1 MSTASMMTES
11 SVERLTIPF
20 PAEIMRVFREL
31 ERIDS
36 ESKKPDARNKPSSDV
51 VEWAME
57 VLLRVV
63 PSTFLIGSEINAF
76 ESEIHVSW
84 ESEISGK
91 SVVAFL
97 RKRDELKIYYEH
109 VMNGSLVEHRV
120 IPNGDVGDLRER
132 LRWFFGSA
140 NE

>member
-1 MSTASMMTES
+1 MMTES
-11 SVERLTIPF
+11 SVEQLTIPF
-20 PAEIMRVFREL
+20 PAEIVRVFREL
-31 ERIDS
+31 ERIQL
-36 ESKKPDARNKPSSDV
+36 ESKKPDARNKPSHET

-84 ESEISGK
+84 EDDKSGK

-97 RKRDELKIYYEH
+97 KNRDEVRIYHEELIAGKVTDH
-109 VMNGSLVEHRV
+109 KVTV
-120 IPNGDVGDLRER
+120 GDVDDLTAR
-132 LRWFFGSA
+132 LRWFFGRQ
-140 NE
+140 

>member
-1 MSTASMMTES
+1 MSTSSMMTES
-11 SVERLTIPF
+11 SVEQLTIPF
-20 PAEIMRVFREL
+20 PAEIVRVFREL
-31 ERIDS
+31 ERIQT
-36 ESKKPDARNKPSSDV
+36 ESNLPDARNKPSPET

-84 ESEISGK
+84 ENEKSGK

-97 RKRDELKIYYEH
+97 KKRDELRIYHEE
-109 VMNGSLVEHRV
+109 VVNGEVTDHKV
-120 IPNGDVGDLRER
+120 TVGDVDDLSAR
-132 LRWFFGSA
+132 LAWFFA
-140 NE
+140 RQ

>member
-1 MSTASMMTES
+1 MSIQPIMVES

-20 PAEIMRVFREL
+20 PAEIVRVFKEL
-31 ERIDS
+31 ERIQN
-36 ESKKPDARNKPSSDV
+36 ESNMPAARNKPSRET

-84 ESEISGK
+84 ENSAAGK

-97 RKRDELKIYYEH
+97 KNRDELKIYHELVVNGAVTEH
-109 VMNGSLVEHRV
+109 EVVTTGKV
-120 IPNGDVGDLRER
+120 DDLSVR
-132 LRWFFGSA
+132 LSWFFGVRR
-140 NE
+140 